1 MDYFEAIAQS
11 DPWLESSL
19 PSYLR
24 HEELTSL
31 ASQIRDDLDPEIA
44 REGSLALNPDDALR
58 INDVLI
64 GLQLYR
70 ISLHTIQVSRIHY
83 AIEVICGKATRWPSK
98 LADQADLTM
107 EILTQNHGQ
116 FRDFEP
122 ILFRHGGRLYGVCD
136 PSDVTKGVSPHLFHQ
151 SAYTKHLDS

>member
-1 MDYFEAIAQS
+1 MDYFDAIAQS
-11 DPWLESSL
+11 DPWLETSL

-24 HEELTSL
+24 HDELTRL
-31 ASQIRDDLDPEIA
+31 ASKIRDDLDPEIA
-44 REGSLALNPDDALR
+44 REGPLALDPDDALR

-70 ISLHTIQVSRIHY
+70 ISLFVIQVSRIHY
-83 AIEVICGKATRWPSK
+83 AIEAICGKATRWPSM

-107 EILTQNHGQ
+107 GILTQNHGR

-136 PSDVTKGVSPHLFHQ
+136 PSDVTKDVSSHLLHQ
-151 SAYTKHLDS
+151 FARTN